1 MPTFDI
7 SLLPDLHWVTP
18 DVHLHLTADPVG
30 LFPSWLAGIAIFLAV
45 VSVPYQAITGAFGQ
59 LQDQFNSDGAVAE
72 ISQDPT
78 APDQPSEIGNGF
90 TDPAQAPAPS
100 SVAVPPEPDLAAAA
114 SASLEFLF
122 AKGSE
127 SLVARAVGHAEGTRT
142 AAGEKTQA
150 YYGHTDP
157 GNGVWNL
164 GSFSYQHDAISPED
178 ADDKQLRRLQRQ
190 AMQLRQQA
198 ASYNIA
204 LGLQE
209 ELNGIDLANQ
219 APEAALDKG
228 GYIDRLAEAYSRGLQ
243 GADAILWARTWSY
256 LDPNTGQWNAPG
268 LGNTLWS
275 IRDDQERRR
284 RAIAQ
289 VLNLSPVEAT
299 LALGS
304 EPDGA
309 ATIAHS
315 PTDSVS

>member
-1 MPTFDI
+1 MPTVDL

-18 DVHLHLTADPVG
+18 DVHLHITADPVG

-45 VSVPYQAITGAFGQ
+45 VSVPYQAITGAFGSF
-59 LQDQFNSDGAVAE
+59 QDQLNTDGSVAEVITQDPVSPEQSDG
-72 ISQDPT
+72 ISKSAR
-78 APDQPSEIGNGF
+78 APDL
-90 TDPAQAPAPS
+90 S
-100 SVAVPPEPDLAAAA
+100 SVAVGPGLGVAPEM
-114 SASLEFLF
+114 SLDGMF
-122 AKGSE
+122 AGGSD
-127 SLVARAVGHAEGTRT
+127 SLVARAVGHAEGTR
-142 AAGEKTQA
+142 AATGEKTQA

-164 GSFSYQHDAISPED
+164 GSFSYQHDAISPEN
-178 ADDKQLRRLQRQ
+178 ADEKQLRRLQQQ
-190 AMQLRQQA
+190 ALQLRQQA
-198 ASYNIA
+198 ASRNIL

-219 APEAALDKG
+219 APEAALDNG
-228 GYIDRLAEAYSRGLQ
+228 GYVDRLAEAYTRGLQ

-256 LDPNTGQWNAPG
+256 LDPNTKQWNAPG

-299 LALGS
+299 LAMGIRPAEAEMML
-304 EPDGA
+304 D
-309 ATIAHS
+309 S
-315 PTDSVS
+315 PGDSAS